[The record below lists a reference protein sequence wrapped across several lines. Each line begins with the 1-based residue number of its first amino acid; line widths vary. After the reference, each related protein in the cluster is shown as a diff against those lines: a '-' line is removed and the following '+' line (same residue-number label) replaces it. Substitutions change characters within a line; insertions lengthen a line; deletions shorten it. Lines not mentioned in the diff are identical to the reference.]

1 MVQNPIPDI
10 VVSRLPRYLRSLEY
24 MVRNGVKTTSSQEL
38 GESIG
43 ISAAQIRKDLSQFGE
58 FGKQGTGYS
67 VRFLVDQLQSILHVD
82 RSWDLVLVGVGDLGS
97 ALATYQGFASR
108 GFHIVLAFDNDPN
121 KIGKKIG
128 ELTIQSLEHME
139 KEIAASGATIAM
151 LSVPAAAAQSSADHL
166 IKSGIR
172 AILNYAPMQLIVPD
186 NIHVEY
192 IDPVTKLQHMTYY
205 LG

>member
-1 MVQNPIPDI
+1 MTQKSIPDI
-10 VVSRLPRYLRSLEY
+10 VVGRLPRYLRSLEY
-24 MVRNGVKTTSSQEL
+24 MLRNGIKTTSSQEL

-67 VRFLVDQLQSILHVD
+67 VRFLVDQLQAILHVD
-82 RSWDLVLVGVGDLGS
+82 QSWDLVLVGVGDLGT
-97 ALATYQGFASR
+97 ALATYQGFVHR
-108 GFHIVLAFDNDPN
+108 GFHIVLAFDNNPI
-121 KIGKKIG
+121 KVGKKIG
-128 ELTIQSLEHME
+128 GLHIHSMDDLE
-139 KEIAASGATIAM
+139 KEVSASKAKIAM
-151 LSVPAAAAQSSADHL
+151 LSVPASAAQETADKL

-172 AILNYAPMQLIVPD
+172 AILNYAPMQLIVPAD
-186 NIHVEY
+186 IHVEY